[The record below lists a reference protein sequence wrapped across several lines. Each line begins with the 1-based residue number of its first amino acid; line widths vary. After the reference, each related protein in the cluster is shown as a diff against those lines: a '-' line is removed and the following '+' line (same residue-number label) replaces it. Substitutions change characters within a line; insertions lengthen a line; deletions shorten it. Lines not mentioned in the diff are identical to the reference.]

1 MDGKVRI
8 GGRSCCSDCFLE
20 IGFFVVS
27 VFGAR
32 AGWVVGILTGDKSV
46 QK

>member
-1 MDGKVRI
+1 MVDL
-8 GGRSCCSDCFLE
+8 CCSGECSE
-20 IGFFVVS
+20 IGFFVFVVC